1 MTRITIDK
9 DLLSVSARG
18 HAGFDRTG
26 RDIVCAAASMLM
38 FALCAFAEENGGA
51 GFTEGDLF
59 RVEFP
64 AEENDYLFGRL
75 RRHLRRAASSGRP
88 LPRPCFGRRIRRKPL

>member
-38 FALCAFAEENGGA
+38 FALCAFAEDNGGA

-64 AEENDYLFGRL
+64 AEENDYLFGGFDAICEGLRL
-75 RRHLRRAASSGRP
+75 LADRYPDHVSVEG
-88 LPRPCFGRRIRRKPL
+88 